1 MEFFSIAGID
11 PHKLLKTQVNKLQVK
26 FSALKIENTQLKD
39 IISKFDL
46 KLTYLQEIINN
57 KEKMIYKITKEKE
70 ILEEKI
76 LLEGEEYSEEVRIEQ
91 KKNVD
96 LKKE

>member
-70 ILEEKI
+70 ILEEKQ
-76 LLEGEEYSEEVRIEQ
+76 IELP
-91 KKNVD
+91 V
-96 LKKE
+96 LFYVL